1 VELLWL
7 CLFAFVAGFVDAV
20 VGGGGLIQLPALFV
34 FLPRELAASVPLV
47 FGTNKLS
54 SLCGTSVAVWQ
65 YSRRV
70 PIPWRSILPATM
82 AAFLFSVLGVR
93 VLQSINSDFLKPLTL
108 VLLIAVAIY
117 TYWRK
122 SFGHVH
128 APKFLADRERLL
140 AVLVGTVIG
149 FYDGFFGPGT
159 GSFLIFI
166 FIGLFGFNF
175 LTASASAKAINCAT
189 NLAAVLIFAWHG
201 DVLYYYA
208 LPMGVCN
215 VAGALLGTRLA
226 LLRGNRFVRVLFL
239 GVVAVM
245 IARFAYEQFVKEP
258 ESRGVDRK
266 ESVQKPTPSK
276 TGRAR
281 RSARVGH

>member
-1 VELLWL
+1 MELLWL
-7 CLFAFVAGFVDAV
+7 CLFAFVAGFVDAI

-70 PIPWRSILPATM
+70 PIPWRSILPATI
-82 AAFLFSVLGVR
+82 AAFIFSALGVR

-108 VLLIAVAIY
+108 VLLVAVAIY

-201 DVLYYYA
+201 DVLYQYA

-239 GVVAVM
+239 CVVAVM

-258 ESRGVDRK
+258 EKRGVDGK
-266 ESVQKPTPSK
+266 ESVQSQ
-276 TGRAR
+276 GRGPR
-281 RSARVGH
+281 FTQ

>member
-1 VELLWL
+1 MELLWL
-7 CLFAFVAGFVDAV
+7 CLFAFVAGFVDAI

-34 FLPRELAASVPLV
+34 FLPRELATSVTLV

-70 PIPWRSILPATM
+70 PIPWRSVLPATM
-82 AAFLFSVLGVR
+82 AAFVFSALGVR
-93 VLQSINSDFLKPLTL
+93 VLQSVHSDFLKPLTL
-108 VLLIAVAIY
+108 VLLIAVAMY
-117 TYWRK
+117 TYSRK

-140 AVLVGTVIG
+140 AVVVGLAIG

-175 LTASASAKAINCAT
+175 LTASASTKAINCAT
-189 NLAAVLIFAWHG
+189 NLAAVIIFAAHRE
-201 DVLYYYA
+201 VLYHYA
-208 LPMGVCN
+208 LPMGACN
-215 VAGALLGTRLA
+215 VGGALLGTRLA

-239 GVVAVM
+239 IVVAVM
-245 IARFAYEQFVKEP
+245 IARFAYEQFLK
-258 ESRGVDRK
+258 
-266 ESVQKPTPSK
+266 
-276 TGRAR
+276 
-281 RSARVGH
+281 